1 VYGGP
6 FTEWEIAVHHGGG
19 KWLMLGTSYGSDPQ
33 AALESWVE
41 AGGDVL
47 PACYGVS
54 VPGQAEWQPFQ
65 VDAAGVHATDTHD

>member
-1 VYGGP
+1 
-6 FTEWEIAVHHGGG
+6 
-19 KWLMLGTSYGSDPQ
+19 MLGTSYGSDPQ

-65 VDAAGVHATDTHD
+65 VDTAGVHATDTHD